1 MYAQNTSSTAPNS
14 LRIAQNLAATLKNT
28 LFSLNQGFPSEKI
41 PFKLHIKLY
50 FTQKNDT
57 KS

>member
-1 MYAQNTSSTAPNS
+1 MYAQNTSSTAQNS

-28 LFSLNQGFPSEKI
+28 LFPLTKDFPSEKSS
-41 PFKLHIKLY
+41 FRLY
-50 FTQKNDT
+50 NNLYLTKKNDT